1 MNIFSFIKSRVT
13 IWDVV
18 NEYTTLKRAGSYW
31 KSQCP
36 FHHEKTASFTVS
48 PDKEIFYCFGC
59 HTGGDA
65 ISFIAQIENCSQLEA
80 AHFLADRYNIDL
92 PQNIEVHEGNAEQ
105 KKHYF
110 DVCRLVAQWCHAQ
123 LKKNPSVTAYLAKRG
138 IDQKQIDD
146 FMIGYFPTGLS
157 SINTFTHDLKKN
169 HILVDDL
176 IQATILAQG
185 KTVLYSPFEDRIIF
199 PIKDHLGRFCG
210 FGGRIFKAQDT
221 RAKYYNSRENEYFT
235 KGSLLFGLDQ
245 AKKSIQKEE
254 FVFLVEGYTDCVAM
268 VQHGYANTV
277 ATLGTACT
285 IAHLK
290 LLGRYTPYVYLLY
303 DSDKAGQQAILR
315 LTQLCWQASME
326 LKVVQLPTGQDPD
339 SFLTAGNDLKPRIAG
354 AQDIFEFYIESQG
367 KGFALKPLNEKIA
380 LTKTLIEIIQTVG
393 EPLKIDI
400 LLQKAANTYE
410 IPFETLRQE
419 LERTE
424 PKKATQPNTI
434 PADPPSESVSRLE
447 KKIFCAIIN
456 NIDLFNS
463 PNDNY
468 LISYMPDPLGDI
480 LQKLKE
486 SQKNMSPFEFTQFF
500 DTLSQDEKQYVSK
513 FLLEQEE
520 IIGQEAFKKLVTQF
534 HRQQWK
540 QIVKTIQARLALAKQ
555 EGNNEKITQIL
566 NDFQRLKQQLVPAIT
581 DHQ

>member
-92 PQNIEVHEGNAEQ
+92 PKNIEVSEGNAEQ

-110 DVCRLVAQWCHAQ
+110 DVCHLVAQWCHLQ
-123 LKKNPSVTAYLAKRG
+123 LKKNPSATAYLTERG
-138 IDQKQIDD
+138 ISAQQIDD

-157 SINTFTHDLKKN
+157 AINAFVHDLKRSN
-169 HILVDDL
+169 ILVDDL
-176 IQATILAQG
+176 IHATILAQG

-199 PIKDHLGRFCG
+199 PIKDHLGRFCA
-210 FGGRIFKAQDT
+210 FGGRIFKPQDT

-235 KGSLLFGLDQ
+235 KGSLLFGLDL
-245 AKKSIQKEE
+245 AKKSIQKEG
-254 FVFLVEGYTDCVAM
+254 FVFLVEGYTDCITM
-268 VQHGYANTV
+268 VQHGYQNTV

-290 LLGRYTPYVYLLY
+290 LLSRYTPYVYLLY

-326 LKVVQLPTGQDPD
+326 LKVVQLPTGQDPA
-339 SFLTAGNDLKPRIAG
+339 SFLAAGNDLAPRIQS
-354 AQDIFEFYIESQG
+354 AQD
-367 KGFALKPLNEKIA
+367 
-380 LTKTLIEIIQTVG
+380 
-393 EPLKIDI
+393 
-400 LLQKAANTYE
+400 
-410 IPFETLRQE
+410 
-419 LERTE
+419 
-424 PKKATQPNTI
+424 
-434 PADPPSESVSRLE
+434 
-447 KKIFCAIIN
+447 
-456 NIDLFNS
+456 
-463 PNDNY
+463 
-468 LISYMPDPLGDI
+468 
-480 LQKLKE
+480 
-486 SQKNMSPFEFTQFF
+486 
-500 DTLSQDEKQYVSK
+500 
-513 FLLEQEE
+513 
-520 IIGQEAFKKLVTQF
+520 
-534 HRQQWK
+534 
-540 QIVKTIQARLALAKQ
+540 
-555 EGNNEKITQIL
+555 
-566 NDFQRLKQQLVPAIT
+566 
-581 DHQ
+581 